1 MKRQELMW
9 IFVCFALSLFTADV
23 WASLVPDTGQ
33 TKCYNATVDI
43 PCPSS
48 GQPFYGQDAQYTSN
62 PMSYTKLD
70 GSGNAL
76 LDSAESWVM
85 VKDNVTG
92 LVWEMKNN
100 KDGKPDYSNPHDAD
114 NIYTWY
120 DSNPATNGGDPGT
133 PGAGTCTEDFI
144 KALNDANYGGNNDW
158 RLPTIKELGYIV
170 RIVGKVRFDQ

>member
-23 WASLVPDTGQ
+23 WASSVPDTGQ
-33 TKCYNATVDI
+33 TKCYNATVEI

-76 LDSAESWVM
+76 LDSAASWVRSCPEISCTFIGYLLF
-85 VKDNVTG
+85 N
-92 LVWEMKNN
+92 
-100 KDGKPDYSNPHDAD
+100 SN
-114 NIYTWY
+114 
-120 DSNPATNGGDPGT
+120 G
-133 PGAGTCTEDFI
+133 C
-144 KALNDANYGGNNDW
+144 
-158 RLPTIKELGYIV
+158 
-170 RIVGKVRFDQ
+170 